1 MSLVDVALLTTLFAS
16 VTANIVL
23 VWFTRK
29 LSSQYADTIS
39 QIDDFG
45 VEISAFIGATEALCE
60 SEVYLLGE
68 EPVVQSVRSNAKM
81 VLSRVDG
88 LLRDIPSTWQIPET
102 EQMENLNDREQ

>member
-1 MSLVDVALLTTLFAS
+1 MNPVDIALFATLFLS
-16 VTANIVL
+16 VTANVVL

-29 LSSQYADTIS
+29 LSSQFADTIN
-39 QIDDFG
+39 QIDDLG
-45 VEISAFIGATEALCE
+45 VEVGAFVEATEALCE

-81 VLSRVDG
+81 VLNRVNG

-102 EQMENLNDREQ
+102 EQMENLDDGQQ